1 MTTIGMAIH
10 LTREVKQKNIST
22 NGYRYTHHFL
32 KNSTAKHPKN
42 VFRDRISVPTS
53 NNIHRLEAGFLNVEV
68 VLQFHRS
75 GPPELWTHQ
84 ITICSRT
91 LAGEFLNAWRKFP
104 CLITLRTV
112 SGLAMNSSCM
122 HIIHRES
129 NDKFMWKM
137 DVSTTFYLCIFFL
150 SLLLFVFPLGT
161 EGMRMPWTIGIV
173 AFTKCSQCLNFM
185 WKVQLKQNNSCS

>member
-1 MTTIGMAIH
+1 LAWRNFFNYSSMLKLHVSKMRMILICIFKN
-10 LTREVKQKNIST
+10 TRENHMHIE
-22 NGYRYTHHFL
+22 YLY
-32 KNSTAKHPKN
+32 
-42 VFRDRISVPTS
+42 
-53 NNIHRLEAGFLNVEV
+53 EV